1 MSFYETMPKVELH
14 LHLEGAI
21 PLDALWSLIEQAGG
35 DPGVRTRQDLDDR
48 FAYRDFAHFIETW
61 VWKNRYLSSY
71 GAFTFAAEA
80 VAARLAAQNV
90 EYAEAFFSPTDFAM
104 HDLWPGPLAAAIRKG
119 LDRVNGTRVALIVDL
134 VRETGPARAA
144 RTLAAVEEVAPEAG
158 VIGVGLGG
166 SEVGHPP
173 EQYAGVYH
181 RAAEAGLR
189 LTAHAGEAAG
199 PKGIWGALRALN
211 VERIGHGVQAVEDLE
226 LIEHLVTHQIPLETC
241 PTSNLRT
248 GVVANWDTHPVR
260 DLIAAGVKVTI
271 NTDDPAMFNTT
282 LAGEYEDVETEFG
295 LDRQTMRRLSLN
307 AVEASWAVGAERAR
321 LRNDLEVWWS
331 QSG

>member
-35 DPGVRTRQDLDDR
+35 DPGVPTRQDLDDR
-48 FAYRDFAHFIETW
+48 FAYRDFAHFIERW

-71 GAFTFAAEA
+71 EAFTFASEA
-80 VAARLAAQNV
+80 VAARLAEQNV
-90 EYAEAFFSPTDFAM
+90 KYTEAFFSPTDFAM
-104 HDLWPGPLAAAIRKG
+104 HDLGPGPLALAIRKG
-119 LDRVNGTRVALIVDL
+119 LDRVKGTRVALIVDL

-144 RTLAAVEEVAPEAG
+144 RTLAAVEEVASEAC
-158 VIGVGLGG
+158 VIGVGIGG

-199 PKGIWGALRALN
+199 PEGIWGALRALC
-211 VERIGHGVQAVEDLE
+211 VERVGHGVQAVEDLE
-226 LIEHLVTHQIPLETC
+226 LIEHLVDHQIPLETC

-271 NTDDPAMFNTT
+271 NTDDPAMFNIT
-282 LAGEYEDVETEFG
+282 LAGEYEHVETEFG

-307 AVEASWAVGAERAR
+307 AVEASWAVGAQRAR